1 MSARLHWS
9 ETIDKASRE
18 PVSNTR
24 HGREAVVLMNAE
36 LAERALEALED
47 AEDLKAAREARAEGG
62 PSLGK
67 TPKQTSGLSDQ
78 NVSGHADPCRGE
90 VASEA

>member
-1 MSARLHWS
+1 MTYRLYVLYMGDSVSAASARQHWS

-18 PVSNTR
+18 PVSITR

-62 PSLGK
+62 SIPWEEVKADLG
-67 TPKQTSGLSDQ
+67 L
-78 NVSGHADPCRGE
+78 E
-90 VASEA
+90 